1 MHTQI
6 DRILYPKSIAVVGAS
21 SKPGTLSWELINNLV
36 KFGYQGRI
44 YPINPKADVIHC
56 FKVYKSLKEIKEP
69 VDLAIIMVG
78 KNFAL
83 QAIDD
88 CHSKKIDAV
97 VLITAGFKE
106 TGEEGANLEEQLLK
120 KIKKYKIRLVG
131 PNCMGLI
138 NMMPG
143 VSMNATF
150 VKSDPIRGGIGFISQ
165 SGALGA
171 AVLALLAKRDI
182 GFSQFI
188 SIGNKADITEN
199 TVMEYWK
206 DNDDVKV
213 ITFYLESFANPKEFL
228 KIAKEITPKK
238 PVIAI
243 KAAKTASGQ
252 KAASSHTGALAS
264 ADSVA
269 STILEQAGVIRV
281 DSVEDMFD
289 LAKAFDKANLPKGN
303 RLGILTNAGGPAIL
317 TADEADKY
325 GLILPALEQKTIN
338 ALKKFAPE
346 EASFNNPVDLLPPAT
361 PEMYKEATEI
371 MLRDKNI
378 DSLIIILGP
387 PLMLDT
393 LEIAKAI
400 SAGTKTS
407 DKTSLLVL
415 MSQDENIP
423 KLTKVD
429 ATHPP
434 VFSSSESAARC
445 IGLMCKYKLFL
456 EKSSGKYIDFK
467 VNKNK
472 VNKILKS
479 QNKKGEFY
487 LNFDDVCEI
496 LEAYGL
502 PIIKS
507 RLARNAQ
514 ESVDLAEEVGF
525 PVVIKAAGEKLV
537 HKSDVGG
544 VVLNIE
550 DIDDLIQAESRVIGN
565 LKEKGLDGELEGFII
580 QPFVKGGIETIFGV
594 TKDPGAGHLIMFG
607 LGGILV
613 EVFKDV
619 KFKSLPI
626 TDVEATEL
634 IKSIKSYKILE
645 GVRGAKSVDI
655 KYIEENLLRLSKLI
669 ADFPEFDEIDLNP
682 FVLKPERKSC
692 IILDARIKV
701 VLK

>member
-88 CHSKKIDAV
+88 CNSKKIDAV

-106 TGEEGANLEEQLLK
+106 TGEEGASLEKQLLE

-213 ITFYLESFANPKEFL
+213 ITLYLESFANTKEFL

-325 GLILPALEQKTIN
+325 GLVLPALEPKTIN

-407 DKTSLLVL
+407 EKTSLLVL

-423 KLTKVD
+423 QLTKVD
-429 ATHPP
+429 PAHPP
-434 VFSSSESAARC
+434 VYSSSESAARC
-445 IGLMCKYKLFL
+445 IGLMYKYKLHR
-456 EKSSGKYIDFK
+456 EKIAGKFVDFE

-472 VNKILKS
+472 VKKILKK
-479 QNKKGEFY
+479 QTKKGEFY
-487 LNFDDVCEI
+487 LNFDEVCEI

-514 ESVDLAEEVGF
+514 ESVDMAEEIGF
-525 PVVIKAAGEKLV
+525 PVVIKAAGKKLV
-537 HKSDVGG
+537 HKSDIGG

-550 DIDDLIQAESRVIGN
+550 DVDDLIQAESRVIGN

-607 LGGILV
+607 LGGVLV

-619 KFKSLPI
+619 KFKSLHI
-626 TDVEATEL
+626 TDIEAAEL
-634 IKSIKSYKILE
+634 VKSIKSYKILE

-655 KYIEENLLRLSKLI
+655 KFIEENILRLSQLVK
-669 ADFPEFDEIDLNP
+669 DFPEFDEIDLNP

-701 VLK
+701 IL

>member
-106 TGEEGANLEEQLLK
+106 TGEEGASLEKQLLE

-228 KIAKEITPKK
+228 EIAKEITPKK
-238 PVIAI
+238 PIIAI

-325 GLILPALEQKTIN
+325 GLVLPALEPKTIN

-371 MLRDKNI
+371 MLKDKNI

-407 DKTSLLVL
+407 EKTSLLVL

-423 KLTKVD
+423 QLTKVD
-429 ATHPP
+429 PAHPP
-434 VFSSSESAARC
+434 VYSSSESAARC
-445 IGLMCKYKLFL
+445 IGLMYKYKLHR
-456 EKSSGKYIDFK
+456 EKSAGKFVDFE

-472 VNKILKS
+472 VKKILKN
-479 QNKKGEFY
+479 QTKKGGFY
-487 LNFDDVCEI
+487 LNFDEVCEI

-514 ESVDLAEEVGF
+514 ESVDMAEEIGF
-525 PVVIKAAGEKLV
+525 PVVIKAAGKKLV

-544 VVLNIE
+544 VVLNID

-580 QPFVKGGIETIFGV
+580 QPFVKGGIETIFGI

-607 LGGILV
+607 LGGVLV

-626 TDVEATEL
+626 TDIEASEL
-634 IKSIKSYKILE
+634 VKSIKSYKILE

-655 KYIEENLLRLSKLI
+655 KFIEENILRLSQLVK
-669 ADFPEFDEIDLNP
+669 DFPEFDEIDLNP

-701 VLK
+701 IL